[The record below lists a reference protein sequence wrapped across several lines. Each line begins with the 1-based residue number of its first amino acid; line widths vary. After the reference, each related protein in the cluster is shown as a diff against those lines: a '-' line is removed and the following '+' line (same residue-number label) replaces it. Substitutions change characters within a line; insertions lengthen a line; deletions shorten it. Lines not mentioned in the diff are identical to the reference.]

1 MNAGSQTSDRYG
13 KSVVVGD
20 HIRILD
26 VSPDPDL
33 DEDDL
38 EFFMEMIGSV
48 SEVERIDEDGSAWV
62 TVWWATSEG
71 SLTTTTALAPAQ
83 MERIQ
88 VL

>member
-48 SEVERIDEDGSAWV
+48 SEVERIDETGHAWV

-71 SLTTTTALAPAQ
+71 SLTTTTALAPTQ